1 VQFLHATVLRDEV
14 VSLLNPAAGRR
25 LVDATLG
32 GGGHAEALL
41 DRGAEVIGVDRDPVA
56 VAAARTRLGSRPGFR
71 AVQGRASELE
81 ALLGPMG
88 LLPVDGVLL
97 DLGVSSPQLETAERG
112 FSFQTDG
119 PLDMRMG
126 AEGETAVELIARLEV
141 AELAEMLR
149 TLGEEPFARPI
160 ARALKASLP
169 STTLAAAEVVKRAVP
184 RKAWPKRIHVATR
197 TFQALRMAVNDELGE
212 LDQLLAAL
220 PRLLRTGGR
229 AAVIAF
235 HSLEDRKVKDAFRTL
250 EGRCTCPPGLP
261 VCACGAQGAFRV
273 LTRRAVQASEAEQER
288 NPRSRS
294 ARLRAVQKVS

>member
-1 VQFLHATVLRDEV
+1 VQFVHATVLRDEV

-56 VAAARTRLGSRPGFR
+56 LAAARSRLGARPGFQ
-71 AVQGRASELE
+71 ALQGRASELE

-97 DLGVSSPQLETAERG
+97 DLGVSGPQLDTPERG

-126 AEGETAVELIARLEV
+126 LEGETAAELIARLEES
-141 AELAEMLR
+141 ELAEVLR

-160 ARALKASLP
+160 ARALKAALP
-169 STTLAAAEVVKRAVP
+169 TTTLAAVEAVKQAVP
-184 RKAWPKRIHVATR
+184 RKAWPQRIHVATR

-212 LDQLLAAL
+212 LDRVLAAL
-220 PRLLRTGGR
+220 PRLLRIGGR

-235 HSLEDRKVKDAFRTL
+235 HSLEDRRVKAAFRTF

-261 VCACGAQGAFRV
+261 VCACGAQGSFRV
-273 LTRRAVQASEAEQER
+273 LTRRAVQASDAEQER
-288 NPRSRS
+288 NPRARS
-294 ARLRAVQKVS
+294 ARLRAVEKVA